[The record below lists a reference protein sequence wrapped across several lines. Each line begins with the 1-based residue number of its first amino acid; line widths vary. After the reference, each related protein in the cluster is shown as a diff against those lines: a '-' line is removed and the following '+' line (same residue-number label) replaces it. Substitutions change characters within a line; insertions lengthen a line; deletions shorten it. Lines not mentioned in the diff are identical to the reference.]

1 MLSINRL
8 NISNFRNYD
17 AARINIGQDTKFV
30 VISGKNGAGKTNVLE
45 AISLFVSGRGLRS
58 ANLIDMK
65 NRNLSA
71 LHVWSVSGE
80 INAIDG
86 EAAKIGTGLDKSLS
100 KRLIRINNADA
111 KNQSELEE
119 YMSIIWLTPQMDR
132 LFQETAS
139 ERRKFL
145 DRLVCAYQPSH
156 SAHISRYE
164 KAMRERLKLLQ
175 MEVSPDEKWLNTL
188 EKQMAENA
196 IAIAASR
203 INLIAHLQEHIV
215 SLNSI
220 SPLFPEPRIELDN
233 WIEQELLDS
242 PAVEL
247 EEKLKVNLKK
257 NRFIDKETKRTTEGA
272 HRVNMRVFYKKKDMP
287 ADQCSTG
294 EQKALLVSIVL
305 GHALMMQ
312 AEKGFVPII
321 LLDEIAAHF
330 DDERRE
336 QLFNVLRSLNGQ
348 IWLTGTD
355 KNIFS
360 SLKDAAKIFHT
371 DNGVITEIKG

>member
-17 AARINIGQDTKFV
+17 AARINIGQDAKFV
-30 VISGKNGAGKTNVLE
+30 VISGKNGAGKTNILE
-45 AISLFVSGRGLRS
+45 AISLFISGRGLRS
-58 ANLIDMK
+58 AGLLDMK
-65 NRNLSA
+65 NRNLPAS
-71 LHVWSVSGE
+71 HIWSVAGE
-80 INAIDG
+80 VTAIDG
-86 EAAKIGTGLDKSLS
+86 DPIKIGTGLDKTLS
-100 KRLIRINNADA
+100 KRIVRINGADA
-111 KNQSELEE
+111 KNQSELDE
-119 YMSIIWLTPQMDR
+119 YSSIIWLTPQMDR

-145 DRLVCAYQPSH
+145 DRLVGAYETSH

-175 MEVSPDEKWLNTL
+175 MDGRPDELWLDNL

-203 INLIAHLQEHIV
+203 INLVTHLHEHIV
-215 SLNSI
+215 SLNAI

-233 WIEQELLDS
+233 WIEQELQDN
-242 PAVEL
+242 PAVEI
-247 EEKLKVNLKK
+247 EEKLRNNLKR

-272 HRVNMRVFYKKKDMP
+272 HRINMRVFYKEKDMP

-312 AEKGFVPII
+312 AEKGYVPII

-355 KNIFS
+355 KAIFS
-360 SLKDAAKIFHT
+360 SLKSDAKIFDT
-371 DNGVITEIKG
+371 DNGVITEVRG